1 MGYAKTK
8 MTESERKSIAAALFK
23 VTDTDDGKGELH
35 GLCPIHNE
43 KNPSFSYNY
52 RDDKYNCFSCGAGG
66 DLIGLWCHINGYDQ
80 KEGFKQ
86 FCRQYSIQSDN
97 HSRNTREQEKRP
109 PSDDL
114 AAVWGLFP
122 PLPGPWVDRL
132 KKTRGW
138 TAAAVERLD
147 LRLQTHYRAKN
158 GDLVKVNTPEAI
170 AIPVRNEHNSIVNI
184 RIYRPQA
191 KVKIMSW
198 GKGYGEA
205 RMFPAK
211 PFNDDGYV
219 LLCEGES
226 DTICA
231 ISHGLN
237 AITQTSKTKKW
248 KDDHLRPFKGRD
260 VVVAYDAD
268 SAGQIYAVHA
278 AENLL
283 PVAKSVRMLEWPDS
297 MGRQD
302 NGEWPK
308 DHGEDLTDFF
318 VKHGKSVQDFQ
329 DLVAKAKPY
338 EKKESPISDNPVLQ
352 FFSEGVN
359 GRFSFKPRLLA
370 DQIRKDVSITYDPT
384 TGLLYKWNGQF
395 WEVYSETHVENL
407 CIKYLGDESQKSRVK
422 DAAFQAV
429 TLSSIPHGRAVN
441 DKEDLVCLKNGMIS
455 LSTMKISPHDPDHL
469 ATFQLGV
476 TFDPKKTKKC
486 ERWLEFLRTNVQTK
500 EAIDQL
506 QEFFGYCL
514 TRDTHY
520 QKALLLL
527 GPGSDGKTKFLNIL
541 AKSVGHENMSAIS
554 FRDLEDQFQ
563 RAALYNKLL
572 NVSTEIGHKAME
584 SQFFK
589 AIVTGD
595 PISAAFKHKD
605 SFSFN
610 PFVKLAFASNKLPK
624 VLDNSD
630 GYYRRLLIVEFKR
643 QYLEDDP
650 DRDPLLEDKLTA
662 ELDGIFEWA
671 LVGLHRL
678 RKQGKF
684 TNCDETLELLQQYRR
699 LNNPVMCFVEDCCVL
714 DENEITDKDKTYT
727 EYRTYC
733 SANGY
738 VPFSKENFFRELYAV
753 QKNLTQCRPRAN
765 NPEMKRMVKGIGL
778 LNVE

>member
-8 MTESERKSIAAALFK
+8 MTESERKSIASALFQ
-23 VTDTDDGKGELH
+23 VTATDDSKGELH

-66 DLIGLWCHINGYDQ
+66 DLIGLYSHVNGLDQ
-80 KEGFKQ
+80 KEGFKA

-97 HSRNTREQEKRP
+97 YQKRDTEKKP
-109 PSDDL
+109 SSDDL
-114 AAVWGLFP
+114 AAVWEMFL
-122 PLPGPWVDRL
+122 PLPDSWGAWLR
-132 KKTRGW
+132 KTRGW
-138 TAAAVERLD
+138 TEKAISRLD
-147 LRLQTHYRAKN
+147 IRMQTHYRAKN
-158 GDLVKVNTPEAI
+158 GDLVKIKKTEGI
-170 AIPVRNEHNSIVNI
+170 AIPIRNEHGDIVNI
-184 RIYRPQA
+184 RIYKPQA

-198 GKGYGEA
+198 GKGFGSS

-211 PFNDDGYV
+211 PLNDDGYV

-237 AITQTSKTKKW
+237 AITQTSKTKKF

-260 VVVAYDAD
+260 VVICYDAD
-268 SAGQIYAVHA
+268 RPGQRYAGYA
-278 AENLL
+278 AESLMG
-283 PVAKSVRMLEWPDS
+283 VAKSVCLLEWPDF
-297 MGRQD
+297 MGRQN
-302 NGEWPK
+302 NGEWPQ

-318 VKHGKSVQDFQ
+318 VKHGKTFQDFQ
-329 DLVAKAKPY
+329 DLVAKARLYTKQDGPL
-338 EKKESPISDNPVLQ
+338 SDDSRYR
-352 FFSEGVN
+352 FFANGAN
-359 GRFSFKPRLLA
+359 GRLSFKPRLLA
-370 DQIRKDVSITYDPT
+370 DQIRKDVSIQFDPT

-395 WEVYSETHVENL
+395 WDVYAETHIESRA
-407 CIKYLGDESQKSRVK
+407 IDYLGDEAQKSRVK
-422 DAAFQAV
+422 DASFLAITA
-429 TLSSIPHGRAVN
+429 SSIPHGRAVN
-441 DKEDLVCLKNGMIS
+441 DHEDLVCLNNGEFNLETIE
-455 LSTMKISPHDPDHL
+455 LTPHNPDHL
-469 ATFQLGV
+469 FTFKLDV
-476 TFDPKKTKKC
+476 SFDPKNTKKC
-486 ERWLEFLRTNVQTK
+486 DRWLEFLRTNVQTP
-500 EAIDQL
+500 EAIKQL
-506 QEFFGYCL
+506 QEFAGYCL

-541 AKSVGHENMSAIS
+541 AKIVGHENMSAIS

-630 GYYRRLLIVEFKR
+630 GFYRRLLIVEFKR

-671 LVGLHRL
+671 LIGLHRL
-678 RKQGKF
+678 REQGRF
-684 TNCDETLELLQQYRR
+684 TQCSETLELIQAYRR
-699 LNNPVMCFVEDCCVL
+699 LNNPVMCFVEDACVL
-714 DENEITDKDKTYT
+714 GDDHIVDRDTLFK

-738 VPFSKENFFRELYAV
+738 VPFSKENFFRELYAA
-753 QKNLTQCRPRAN
+753 QSHLTTCRPRAN
-765 NPEMKRMVKGIGL
+765 NPGRHRMVKGIDIA
-778 LNVE
+778 NIE